1 MGQAPCAPWNELYE
15 RPIPLTKDY
24 GLKEYLNMDEYRDY
38 TTTQTESITMNV
50 PYNAQLT
57 PYLKIETDK
66 PGLEIKMTTENT
78 NIGAVSYTHLLCMDF
93 KWLACVWCN

>member
-1 MGQAPCAPWNELYE
+1 
-15 RPIPLTKDY
+15 
-24 GLKEYLNMDEYRDY
+24 MDEYRDY

-78 NIGAVSYTHLLCMDF
+78 NIGAVRSTYITNGNGVQEFEALGWF
-93 KWLACVWCN
+93 NGQYITYEIPAGVKNYQPTIP